1 MFNAT
6 EGYSLSD
13 IAAVTGANNNDA
25 WGGDGAWWIILLFLF
40 IMNGGF
46 WGNGYGNGNSAG
58 LQGALTRADLCQDM
72 NFSDIESGIRG
83 IQQGLCD
90 GFYSQN
96 STMLQGFNGLNT
108 AIAASTADLQSSL
121 CQGFNGMNI
130 SNLQSFNNVNTAM
143 LQGFNGI
150 QAQMANDAL
159 VAQQC
164 CCDTQNLISN
174 KFCDLNYNLAAQN
187 CDTRRAISDST
198 RDIVDATNSGT
209 RQIIDFLVQDKLS
222 TLQNENQ
229 ALKFAASQANQ
240 NVALGAMMDAN
251 TAEILRRTAPLPV
264 PAYPV
269 CNPYG
274 GYHAGFYGYNNACSC
289 GCGSCN

>member
-1 MFNAT
+1 MFNT
-6 EGYSLSD
+6 TNGYSLSD
-13 IAAVTGANNNDA
+13 IAAVTDGNRHDGGFG

-40 IMNGGF
+40 AMNGGWG
-46 WGNGYGNGNSAG
+46 WGNGFGGNGAG
-58 LQGALTRADLCQDM
+58 FSGVLTRADLCQDM
-72 NFSDIESGIRG
+72 NFADLENGVRG

-96 STMLQGFNGLNT
+96 TTALQGFNGINN
-108 AIAASTADLQSSL
+108 AISASTAELQSTL
-121 CQGFNGMNI
+121 CQGFNG
-130 SNLQSFNNVNTAM
+130 VNTSM

-174 KFCDLNYNLAAQN
+174 KFCELNYNLATQG
-187 CDTRRAISDST
+187 CDTRRAIADSS
-198 RDIVDATNSGT
+198 RDIIDATNSGT
-209 RQIIDFLVQDKLS
+209 RQILDFLVQDKLS
-222 TLQNENQ
+222 TLQSENQ
-229 ALKFAASQANQ
+229 ALKFAASQAQQ

-251 TAEILRRTAPLPV
+251 TAEILSRTAPLPV

-274 GYHAGFYGYNNACSC
+274 GYHGYGFGWGGNFGFNNNCNNCCNSC
-289 GCGSCN
+289 C